1 MCTLLIVKNSSLR
14 PVRSIFLTSF
24 TRTYLY
30 LQVLLSQMHR
40 LRALQL
46 LKRYLSLGS
55 YAVNLSLVVGI
66 FPYVLKLLQSPAGE
80 VRQLLVSIWASILGF
95 DPSCRQELVRDKM
108 QGYFIQ
114 YLLAKEKDM
123 PPAQRCMAAFV
134 LAEICNGYKDGQHSC
149 LQQGLH
155 RTCTGILKTF
165 IEASPTPQAA
175 VASGTTP
182 SGSRMP
188 PPATPYNDAG
198 QYDTWSS
205 SNSNCKLWI
214 SLCLYKLSED
224 FAYAKYLIFTEVSD
238 PDTLYCCLHPNSLRY
253 LKYGLL
259 MSEDTTISQKK
270 KHLHNYS
277 SHLSPT

>member
-1 MCTLLIVKNSSLR
+1 M
-14 PVRSIFLTSF
+14 
-24 TRTYLY
+24 
-30 LQVLLSQMHR
+30 
-40 LRALQL
+40 
-46 LKRYLSLGS
+46 
-55 YAVNLSLVVGI
+55 SLVVGI

-134 LAEICNGYKDGQHSC
+134 LAEICNGYRDGQHSC

-155 RTCTGILKTF
+155 RTCTGILKSF
-165 IEASPTPQAA
+165 LEPSTPQSL
-175 VASGTTP
+175 VTGGSGVNSINVSKAP
-182 SGSRMP
+182 SVDPYGD
-188 PPATPYNDAG
+188 ATQND
-198 QYDTWSS
+198 S

-224 FAYAKYLIFTEVSD
+224 FVYAKYLVFTEV
-238 PDTLYCCLHPNSLRY
+238 
-253 LKYGLL
+253 
-259 MSEDTTISQKK
+259 KK
-270 KHLHNYS
+270 FV
-277 SHLSPT
+277 